1 MRINLICSERSRLLA
16 LTFTGAFT
24 LLAFGVPGLADPL
37 PSSSQPTVDHD
48 VLRVCASANQLPYSA
63 KDGTGFENRIAST
76 MAQAM
81 GRKLEF
87 IWMDKPAI
95 YIVRDFLDRKACDV
109 VIGLD
114 TGDDRVLTTK
124 PYYRASY
131 VFITLASNNLDI
143 HSWNDPRIKQFEH
156 IAVGFGTPGEVML
169 KQIGKYDEDFN
180 YEKSLVNFRSARNEY
195 IQIQPSRMV
204 AEVAD
209 GNAEIAVG
217 FAPEVA
223 RYVRQAS
230 VPLRM
235 TAVDD
240 DTVNSDGQKI
250 PQTFDQSMGVRKDD
264 GELRVA
270 LDEALVK
277 ARSSIDDI
285 LKAEGIPLLGSTVGR
300 GK

>member
-1 MRINLICSERSRLLA
+1 
-16 LTFTGAFT
+16 
-24 LLAFGVPGLADPL
+24 
-37 PSSSQPTVDHD
+37 
-48 VLRVCASANQLPYSA
+48 
-63 KDGTGFENRIAST
+63 
-76 MAQAM
+76 
-81 GRKLEF
+81 
-87 IWMDKPAI
+87 
-95 YIVRDFLDRKACDV
+95 
-109 VIGLD
+109 
-114 TGDDRVLTTK
+114 
-124 PYYRASY
+124 
-131 VFITLASNNLDI
+131 
-143 HSWNDPRIKQFEH
+143 
-156 IAVGFGTPGEVML
+156 
-169 KQIGKYDEDFN
+169 
-180 YEKSLVNFRSARNEY
+180 
-195 IQIQPSRMV
+195 MV